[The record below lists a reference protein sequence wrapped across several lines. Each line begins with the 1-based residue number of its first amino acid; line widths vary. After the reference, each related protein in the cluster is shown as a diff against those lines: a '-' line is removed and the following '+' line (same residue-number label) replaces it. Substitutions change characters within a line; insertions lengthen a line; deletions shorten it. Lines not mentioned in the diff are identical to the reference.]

1 MNPRNK
7 RYAYMAAADDGN
19 GAGGGESAAGAG
31 AAAAA
36 TGQGAAA
43 AGGEAAGEGAAAA
56 ASLLTTGKGEQP
68 ASDDFIPEKFR
79 VMGADGKLDLA
90 ASARKVTDSYTELE
104 KRKGGADLPPK
115 TPEEYAPE
123 GLPEGVNI
131 DELKADP
138 LYAGFLK
145 GAHAQGLTNKQVSYV
160 LNEYLARAPQI
171 AQGAQH
177 LDVEGATAKLKEV
190 WTDDA
195 AFTGNLKAAYG
206 VTSVLANKAG
216 IDMALIEGSPI
227 ANDPTFLRMMAALAP
242 EFAEDLPAPA
252 GGSSVSAQAFDQALA
267 EIQAHPGYMDG
278 NHPEHKI
285 LMQRKQALYDQRYG
299 NKPAA
304 GVTVIPVKT

>member
-7 RYAYMAAADDGN
+7 RYAYLAVADDGA
-19 GAGGGESAAGAG
+19 GAGGGASADG

-36 TGQGAAA
+36 GQGAPA
-43 AGGEAAGEGAAAA
+43 AGGEAAGEAATLLAA
-56 ASLLTTGKGEQP
+56 GKGEQAP
-68 ASDDFIPEKFR
+68 SDDFIPEKFR
-79 VMGADGKLDLA
+79 VMDAEGKLDLA

-123 GLPEGVNI
+123 GLPEGVNM

-160 LNEYLARAPQI
+160 LNEYLARAPQL
-171 AQGAQH
+171 AQGAQA
-177 LDVEGATAKLKEV
+177 LDVQAATTQLREV
-190 WTDDA
+190 WKDEAT
-195 AFTGNLKAAYG
+195 FTGNLKAAYG
-206 VTSVLANKAG
+206 VASVLANKAG
-216 IDMALIEGSPI
+216 IEMAAIEGSPI
-227 ANDPTFLRMMAALAP
+227 ANDPTFVRLMAALAP
-242 EFAEDLPAPA
+242 EFAEDLPVHGDSGA
-252 GGSSVSAQAFDQALA
+252 SAKAFDTELA
-267 EIQAHPGYMDG
+267 EIRASEGYNDA
-278 NHPEHKI
+278 NHPMHKT
-285 LMQRKQALYDQRYG
+285 LMQRKQALYDKRYG

>member
-7 RYAYMAAADDGN
+7 RHVYRSMADDG
-19 GAGGGESAAGAG
+19 GGGGSPADPAAPVVPANPP
-31 AAAAA
+31 
-36 TGQGAAA
+36 A
-43 AGGEAAGEGAAAA
+43 AGGEVAPAPN
-56 ASLLTTGKGEQP
+56 LLTTGKGEQAP
-68 ASDDFIPEKFR
+68 SDDFIPEKFR
-79 VMGADGKLDLA
+79 VLGADGKLDLA

-123 GLPEGVNI
+123 GLPEGVDI
-131 DELKADP
+131 KELAKDP
-138 LYAGFLK
+138 LYSGFLK
-145 GAHAQGLTNKQVSYV
+145 SAHAQGLTNKQVSFV
-160 LNEYLARAPQI
+160 LNEYLARAPEI
-171 AQGAQH
+171 AKGAQL

-242 EFAEDLPAPA
+242 EFAEDLPVTGAGA
-252 GGSSVSAQAFDQALA
+252 GGNAAAFDAEVA
-267 EIQAHPGYMDG
+267 EIRASEGFNDA
-278 NHPEHKI
+278 NHPQHKV
-285 LMQRKQALYDQRYG
+285 LMQRLQAAYDKRYG

-304 GVTVIPVKT
+304 GVTVIPAKT